1 MKYNLKCCKCGFV
14 IKDMAEWFGH
24 KQFCPKC
31 ETRHVE
37 AVYFTDYSILGQLL
51 DNKPS
56 SLWNYFDFLPL
67 EDRDNIVS
75 FDEGGIPLEEWD
87 FLNRYALENHGVN
100 CHVYAYRNDLNGGT
114 GTLKDVAASMTA
126 SVLKECRIG
135 GYCVASTGNTATA
148 NARYLAKAG
157 IKFRNFAPST
167 TNNDTINEIRSYGQ
181 EVVIS
186 EGDYAQAKHEA
197 TEFSNKNDIP
207 ISIGNIDPLR
217 VESKRTMAFEFIR
230 QLGKMPDVYMQAVG
244 GGTGPIALDKGFRE
258 IEAHLPEIKLPP
270 SDPSLQPTDDPSL
283 QQPSDPSLRGTDEPS
298 LRGGTTKQ
306 SVVKLPRMLLVQQDL
321 CDPMVQAWEK
331 AKSNGF
337 PDKFENDFPVI
348 QNPPTSV
355 FILSA
360 GNPGMY
366 PLVARIV
373 KKSGG
378 DFLRVKEAEL
388 TDFARIV
395 HKEKDAYIG
404 PAATVCFAGFYQ
416 ALKENKIKDGETVVI
431 NIGESGR
438 RYSDFV
444 SKL

>member
-1 MKYNLKCCKCGFV
+1 MKYNLKCCKCGF
-14 IKDMAEWFGH
+14 IIDDLASWFGH

-31 ETRHVE
+31 GARHVE
-37 AVYFTDYSILGQLL
+37 TIYFSDYSGLAELL
-51 DNKPS
+51 QNKPS
-56 SLWNYFDFLPL
+56 SFWNYFDFLPL
-67 EDRDNIVS
+67 ENKDNIVS
-75 FDEGGIPLEEWD
+75 FDEGAIPLEEWD
-87 FLNRYALENHGVN
+87 FLNRYAADNYGVN

-126 SVLKECRIG
+126 SALKECGIK

-148 NARYLAKAG
+148 NARYLDKAG
-157 IKFRNFAPST
+157 IKFTNFAPSAI
-167 TNNDTINEIRSYGQ
+167 NNDTINEIQSYGQ

-186 EGDYAQAKHEA
+186 EGDYAQAKQEA
-197 TEFSNKNDIP
+197 TAFSEANDIP

-217 VESKRTMAFEFIR
+217 IESKRTMAFEFIR

-244 GGTGPIALDKGFRE
+244 GGTGPIALNKGFRE
-258 IEAHLPEIKLPP
+258 IEEHLAEMEI
-270 SDPSLQPTDDPSL
+270 
-283 QQPSDPSLRGTDEPS
+283 
-298 LRGGTTKQ
+298 
-306 SVVKLPRMLLVQQDL
+306 KLPRMLLVQQDL

-331 AKSNGF
+331 AKRERF
-337 PDKFENDFPVI
+337 PENYENDFPKI
-348 QNPPTSV
+348 ENPPTSV

-373 KKSGG
+373 KKSEG
-378 DFLRVKEAEL
+378 DFLRIKEAEL

-395 HKEKDAYIG
+395 YNEKGAYIG

-416 ALKENKIKDGETVVI
+416 ALKENKIKDGETIVL

-444 SKL
+444 SKIQVT

>member
-1 MKYNLKCCKCGFV
+1 MKYNLKCCKCGF
-14 IKDMAEWFGH
+14 IIEDLASWFGY

-31 ETRHVE
+31 GTRHVE
-37 AVYFTDYSILGQLL
+37 TTYFTDYSVMKRLFE
-51 DNKPS
+51 NKPS

-67 EDRDNIVS
+67 ENRDNIVS
-75 FDEGGIPLEEWD
+75 FDEGAIPLEEWD
-87 FLNRYALENHGVN
+87 FLNRYAAEKHGVN
-100 CHVYAYRNDLNGGT
+100 CRVYAYRNDLNGGT

-126 SVLKECRIG
+126 SALKECGIK

-148 NARYLAKAG
+148 NARYLAKAD
-157 IKFRNFAPST
+157 IKFTNFAPSI
-167 TNNDTINEIRSYGQ
+167 TNSDTIDEIRSYGQ

-186 EGDYAQAKHEA
+186 DGDYAKAKQEA
-197 TEFSNKNDIP
+197 TAFSDENNIP

-217 VESKRTMAFEFIR
+217 IESKRTMAFEFIR

-258 IEAHLPEIKLPP
+258 IETHCDEI
-270 SDPSLQPTDDPSL
+270 QP
-283 QQPSDPSLRGTDEPS
+283 
-298 LRGGTTKQ
+298 GG
-306 SVVKLPRMLLVQQDL
+306 VKLPRMLLVQQDL

-331 AKSNGF
+331 ARNDGF
-337 PDKFENDFPVI
+337 PENFENEFPVI

-378 DFLRVKEAEL
+378 DFLRIKEAEL
-388 TDFARIV
+388 IDFARIV
-395 HKEKDAYIG
+395 HKEKGIYIG

-416 ALKENKIKDGETVVI
+416 ALQENKIKDGETIVL

-438 RYSDFV
+438 RYSGFV

>member
-1 MKYNLKCCKCGFV
+1 MKYNLKCCKCGF
-14 IKDMAEWFGH
+14 IIENLASWFEH

-31 ETRHVE
+31 GARHVE
-37 AVYFTDYSILGQLL
+37 AVYSTDYSIMKELL
-51 DNKPS
+51 NNKPS
-56 SLWNYFDFLPL
+56 SFWNYFDFLPL
-67 EDRDNIVS
+67 ENKENIVS
-75 FDEGGIPLEEWD
+75 FDEGAISLEEWG
-87 FLNRYALENHGVN
+87 FLNRYALENYGIN

-126 SVLKECRIG
+126 SVLKECGIK

-157 IKFRNFAPST
+157 IEFTNFAPSAI
-167 TNNDTINEIRSYGQ
+167 NNDTINEIRSYGQ
-181 EVVIS
+181 KVVIS
-186 EGDYAQAKHEA
+186 EGDYAKAKQEA
-197 TEFSNKNDIP
+197 TDFSNNNDIP

-217 VESKRTMAFEFIR
+217 VESKRTMVFEFLR
-230 QLGKMPDVYMQAVG
+230 QLGKLPDVYMQAVG

-258 IEAHLPEIKLPP
+258 IEGYLPEITQALSGAKQQIP
-270 SDPSLQPTDDPSL
+270 DTEQPLS
-283 QQPSDPSLRGTDEPS
+283 G
-298 LRGGTTKQ
+298 
-306 SVVKLPRMLLVQQDL
+306 VKLPRMLLVQQDL

-331 AKSNGF
+331 AKKDGF
-337 PDKFENDFPVI
+337 PDKFENEFPVI

-373 KKSGG
+373 KKSNG
-378 DFLRVKEAEL
+378 DFLRIKESEL

-395 HKEKDAYIG
+395 YKEKGIYIG

-416 ALKENKIKDGETVVI
+416 ALKENRIKDGETVVI
-431 NIGESGR
+431 NIGESGK
-438 RYSDFV
+438 RYSDFRN
-444 SKL
+444 KI

>member
-1 MKYNLKCCKCGFV
+1 MKYNLKCCKCGF
-14 IKDMAEWFGH
+14 IIESLASWFGY

-31 ETRHVE
+31 GTRHVE
-37 AVYFTDYSILGQLL
+37 AIYSTDYSRLKELL
-51 DNKPS
+51 QNKPS

-67 EDRDNIVS
+67 EKEDNIIS
-75 FDEGGIPLEEWD
+75 FGEGAVPLEEWE
-87 FLNRYALENHGVN
+87 FLNRYAAENYGVN
-100 CHVYAYRNDLNGGT
+100 CRVYAYRNDLNGGT

-126 SVLKECRIG
+126 SVLKEC
-135 GYCVASTGNTATA
+135 GYNGFCVASTGNTATA

-157 IKFRNFAPST
+157 IKFTNFAPSI
-167 TNNDTINEIRSYGQ
+167 TNSDTINEIHSYGQ

-186 EGDYAQAKHEA
+186 DGDYAQAKQEA
-197 TEFSNKNDIP
+197 TEFSDKNDIP

-244 GGTGPIALDKGFRE
+244 GGTGPIALDKGVRE
-258 IEAHLPEIKLPP
+258 IEGHL
-270 SDPSLQPTDDPSL
+270 SD
-283 QQPSDPSLRGTDEPS
+283 
-298 LRGGTTKQ
+298 
-306 SVVKLPRMLLVQQDL
+306 VKLPRMLLVQQDL

-331 AKSNGF
+331 AKKDGF
-337 PDKFENDFPVI
+337 PDKFENDYPKI
-348 QNPPTSV
+348 DNPPTSV

-378 DFLRVKEAEL
+378 DFLRIKEAEL
-388 TDFARIV
+388 IDFARIV

-444 SKL
+444 SKI

>member
-1 MKYNLKCCKCGFV
+1 MKYNLKCRKCGYI
-14 IKDMAEWFGH
+14 IKDFVEWFGH

-31 ETRHVE
+31 GARHVE
-37 AVYFTDYSILGQLL
+37 AIYSTDYSILSELL
-51 DNKPS
+51 QNKPS
-56 SLWNYFDFLPL
+56 SFWNYFDFLPL
-67 EDRDNIVS
+67 ENKENMIS
-75 FDEGGIPLEEWD
+75 FDEGAILLEEWE
-87 FLNRYALENHGVN
+87 FLNRFAAEKYGVN
-100 CHVYAYRNDLNGGT
+100 CRVYAYRNDLNGGT

-126 SVLKECRIG
+126 SALKECGID

-157 IKFRNFAPST
+157 IKFTNFAPAAI
-167 TNNDTINEIRSYGQ
+167 NNDTIAEIRSYGQ

-186 EGDYAQAKHEA
+186 EGDYAQAKQEA
-197 TEFSNKNDIP
+197 TAFSDKNDIP

-217 VESKRTMAFEFIR
+217 IESKRTMAFEFIR

-258 IEAHLPEIKLPP
+258 IEEHLAETKL
-270 SDPSLQPTDDPSL
+270 
-283 QQPSDPSLRGTDEPS
+283 GE
-298 LRGGTTKQ
+298 
-306 SVVKLPRMLLVQQDL
+306 VKLPRMLLIQQDL

-331 AKSNGF
+331 AKENGF
-337 PDKFENDFPVI
+337 PEKFENDFPKI
-348 QNPPTSV
+348 ENPPTSV

-366 PLVARIV
+366 PLVAKIV

-378 DFLRVKEAEL
+378 DFLRIKEAEL

-395 HKEKDAYIG
+395 HKEKGIYIG

-416 ALKENKIKDGETVVI
+416 ALKEKKIKDGETIVF